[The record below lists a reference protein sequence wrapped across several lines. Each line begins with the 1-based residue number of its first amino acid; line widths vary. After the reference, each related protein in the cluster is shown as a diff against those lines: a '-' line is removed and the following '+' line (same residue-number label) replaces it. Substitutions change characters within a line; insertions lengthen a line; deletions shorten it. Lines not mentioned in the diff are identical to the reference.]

1 MSPMALILAGQ
12 SELWDKLRLQR
23 YAAVK
28 QRIDINCVLPH
39 LDRAETERYV
49 QSHLDYAGGK
59 KEIFTDRAMDEIYKQ
74 SAGTMRV
81 INRICDRSL
90 MYAFQQNR
98 RLIDEHL
105 VHYIVENELR
115 GGGAG

>member
-1 MSPMALILAGQ
+1 
-12 SELWDKLRLQR
+12 
-23 YAAVK
+23 
-28 QRIDINCVLPH
+28 
-39 LDRAETERYV
+39 
-49 QSHLDYAGGK
+49 
-59 KEIFTDRAMDEIYKQ
+59 MDEIHKQ

-90 MYAFQQNR
+90 MYAFQQNK

-115 GGGAG
+115 GGDEG